1 MTETEYVKFMKELEE
16 LQDILTNYGRRIDVD
31 SRILQYHLTAKQRDI
46 LILLLHEKQWAVANP
61 SLTEQLRRKRLAR
74 QRQKR
79 YEQTEL

>member
-61 SLTEQLRRKRLAR
+61 SLTEQWRRKRLER
-74 QRQKR
+74 QRQKC